1 MRCALTPS
9 SPLPPPPL
17 QAWTSGRKEER
28 DVRINLGSSQ
38 VLKVRPCQG
47 KGSVSMEG
55 AHLEGSRINLG
66 SWQMLLTLGLS
77 IHLTL
82 GLPPPPLALGC
93 AGRCTPAH
101 LRKAVG
107 FRQADGCRPRR

>member
-1 MRCALTPS
+1 MCALTPS